1 MAEDLHELHE
11 HAEKAREHPG
21 LVGATFT
28 MSLLAVLVAAVSVIG
43 HRAHTATILNTEKA
57 SDSWAQ
63 YQAKSIRRSN
73 YRLFIDLLTVTPT
86 KDAAQAGQLKA
97 KYDSELQRY
106 EGELKDI
113 SNTAENYE
121 KQAEQSERKASRY
134 DLGEVCLEA
143 ALVITSITLITRRK
157 FFWGMGSALAAVGV
171 VIAVTGSWAH

>member
-1 MAEDLHELHE
+1 MAEDLQELHE

-63 YQAKSIRRSN
+63 YQGKSIRRSN
-73 YRLFIDLLTVTPT
+73 DRLFIDLLTVTPA
-86 KDAAQAGQLKA
+86 KNPAQAEDVKA
-97 KYDSELQRY
+97 KYNAELQRY
-106 EGELKDI
+106 DGELKDI
-113 SNTAENYE
+113 SETAQNYE
-121 KQAEQSERKASRY
+121 KQAEHSERKASRY

-157 FFWGMGSALAAVGV
+157 LFWGMGSALAAVGII
-171 VIAVTGSWAH
+171 IAITGSWTH